1 MTEADLLT
9 KKSVRR
15 SWYLYDWANSAF
27 STTVIA
33 LFIGPYLTSIAE
45 NSADASGLISIWG
58 LDMRP
63 GSLYPYAISF
73 SVLMQVFILPIVGG
87 VADRIKSRNG
97 LLAVFAYIG
106 SFSTICLYFVKDG
119 RFALGAFLLI
129 VANISFGAALVVAN
143 SYIPDLASPDQRD
156 TVSSRGWAAGYAG
169 GGLLLILNI
178 ILYAGYESFGVTQT
192 EAVRISMM
200 SAGIWWALFTIVTV
214 RGLRSLNRP
223 VGAVGSQAITIGFK
237 ELKTTIKDIR
247 KYPETLKFLIAY
259 LIYNDGIQTVIA
271 ISGTYAILE
280 LELTEIS
287 LVMAILIVQIT
298 ALSGALLLAKLSNR
312 IGAKRVILITLV
324 IWTLMV
330 VITYGLPAGQQNPYL
345 VIAAGI
351 GFVLGGSQ
359 ALSRSLYSQVIP
371 RAQEAQYFSFYEIS
385 ERGTSWL
392 GTLAFGIA
400 FGLTGSYRQSVLLII
415 AFFVIGGLLLLRV
428 NIRQAIMESGN
439 PQPKVV

>member
-1 MTEADLLT
+1 MNDSGLLT

-15 SWYLYDWANSAF
+15 SWYFYDWANSAF
-27 STTVIA
+27 STTVIS
-33 LFIGPYLTSIAE
+33 LFIGPYLTSVAE
-45 NSADASGLISIWG
+45 SGADASGMISLWG

-73 SVLMQVFILPIVGG
+73 SVFMQVFLLPIVGG
-87 VADRIKSRNG
+87 IADRIKSRNG

-106 SFSTICLYFVKDG
+106 SISTICLYFVKDG
-119 RFALGAFLLI
+119 RYALGAFLLI

-156 TVSSRGWAAGYAG
+156 AVSSRGWASGYAG

-178 ILYAGYESFGVTQT
+178 ILYAGYETFGVTQA

-200 SAGIWWALFTIVTV
+200 SAGIWWALFTIITV

-223 VGAVGSQAITIGFK
+223 VGAVGSEALTVGFK
-237 ELKTTIKDIR
+237 ELKSTLREVR

-259 LIYNDGIQTVIA
+259 LFYNDGIQTVIA

-280 LELTEIS
+280 LKLTEIS
-287 LVMAILIVQIT
+287 LVIAILIVQVM
-298 ALSGALLLAKLSNR
+298 ALTGALLLAKLSNR
-312 IGAKRVILITLV
+312 IGAKKVILLTLV

-330 VITYGLPAGQQNPYL
+330 IVTYALPAGQQNPYL

-371 RAQEAQYFSFYEIS
+371 RSREAQYFSFYEIS

-392 GTLAFGIA
+392 GTLAFGIV

-428 NIRQAIMESGN
+428 NIRQAIKESGN

>member
-1 MTEADLLT
+1 MSSTGFLT
-9 KKSVRR
+9 KKGVRR

-27 STTVIA
+27 STTVIS

-45 NSADASGLISIWG
+45 NSADAAGMISLWG
-58 LDMRP
+58 FEMRP

-73 SVLMQVFILPIVGG
+73 SVFMQVFLLPIVGG
-87 VADRIKSRNG
+87 IADRIKSRNG

-106 SFSTICLYFVKDG
+106 SISTICLYFVKDG

-143 SYIPDLASPDQRD
+143 SYIPDLASPDKRD
-156 TVSSRGWAAGYAG
+156 AVSSRGWASGYAG
-169 GGLLLILNI
+169 GGLLLILNL
-178 ILYAGYESFGVTQT
+178 ILYAGYESFGVTQA
-192 EAVRISMM
+192 EAVRISLM

-214 RGLRSLNRP
+214 RGLRTLNRP
-223 VGAVGSQAITIGFK
+223 VGAVGSEALTVGFK
-237 ELKTTIKDIR
+237 ELKTTIKDVR

-259 LIYNDGIQTVIA
+259 LFYNDGIQTVIA

-280 LELTEIS
+280 LKLTEIS
-287 LVMAILIVQIT
+287 LVIAILIVQVT
-298 ALSGALLLAKLSNR
+298 ALIGALLLAKLSDK
-312 IGAKRVILITLV
+312 IGSKKVILLTLL

-330 VITYGLPAGQQNPYL
+330 VITYALPAGQQNPYL
-345 VIAAGI
+345 AIAAGI

-371 RAQEAQYFSFYEIS
+371 RAREAQYFSFYEIS

-428 NIRQAIMESGN
+428 NIRQAITESGN
-439 PQPKVV
+439 PQPRVI

>member
-1 MTEADLLT
+1 MNDSGLLT

-27 STTVIA
+27 STTVIS

-45 NSADASGLISIWG
+45 SSADASGMISLWG
-58 LDMRP
+58 LEMRP

-73 SVLMQVFILPIVGG
+73 SVFMQVFLLPIVGG
-87 VADRIKSRNG
+87 IADRIKSRNG

-106 SFSTICLYFVKDG
+106 SISTICLYFVKDG
-119 RFALGAFLLI
+119 RYALGAFLLI

-156 TVSSRGWAAGYAG
+156 AVSSRGWASGYAG

-178 ILYAGYESFGVTQT
+178 ILYAGYETFGVTQA

-223 VGAVGSQAITIGFK
+223 VGAVGSEALTVGFK
-237 ELKTTIKDIR
+237 ELKSTLREVR

-259 LIYNDGIQTVIA
+259 LFYNDGIQTVIA

-280 LELTEIS
+280 LKLTEIS
-287 LVMAILIVQIT
+287 LVIAILIVQVM
-298 ALSGALLLAKLSNR
+298 ALTGALLLAKLSNR
-312 IGAKRVILITLV
+312 IGAKKVILLTLV

-330 VITYGLPAGQQNPYL
+330 IVTYALPAGQQNPYL

-371 RAQEAQYFSFYEIS
+371 RSREAQYFSFYEIS

-392 GTLAFGIA
+392 GTLAFGIV

-428 NIRQAIMESGN
+428 NIRQAIKESGN

>member
-1 MTEADLLT
+1 MTESDFLT

-27 STTVIA
+27 STTVVA

-143 SYIPDLASPDQRD
+143 SYIPDLAAPDQRD
-156 TVSSRGWAAGYAG
+156 ALSSRGWAFGYAG
-169 GGLLLILNI
+169 GGLLLILNL
-178 ILYAGYESFGVTQT
+178 ILYTGYESFGVTQT

-200 SAGIWWALFTIVTV
+200 SAGIWWALFTVVTV

-223 VGAVGSQAITIGFK
+223 VGAVGTQALTIGFK

-247 KYPETLKFLIAY
+247 KYPETIKFLIAY
-259 LIYNDGIQTVIA
+259 LFYNDGIQTVIA

-280 LELTEIS
+280 LKLTEIS

-312 IGAKRVILITLV
+312 IGAKRVILITLL

-392 GTLAFGIA
+392 GALAFGIA
-400 FGLTGSYRQSVLLII
+400 FGLTGSYRQSILLII
-415 AFFVIGGLLLLRV
+415 AFFVIGGLMLLRV
-428 NIRQAIMESGN
+428 NIRQAITESGN

>member
-1 MTEADLLT
+1 MTESDFLT

-45 NSADASGLISIWG
+45 NSADASGMISLWG
-58 LDMRP
+58 FDMRP

-73 SVLMQVFILPIVGG
+73 SVLLQVFILPIVGG

-106 SFSTICLYFVKDG
+106 SFATICLYFVKDG
-119 RFALGAFLLI
+119 RFALGAVLLI
-129 VANISFGAALVVAN
+129 VANIAFGAALVVAN
-143 SYIPDLASPDQRD
+143 SYLPDLASPDQRD
-156 TVSSRGWAAGYAG
+156 AVSSRGWASGYAG
-169 GGLLLILNI
+169 GGLLLILNL
-178 ILYAGYESFGVTQT
+178 ILYTGYESFGVTQT
-192 EAVRISMM
+192 EAVRISLM

-223 VGAVGSQAITIGFK
+223 VGAVGSQAVTIGFK

-259 LIYNDGIQTVIA
+259 LFYNDGIQTVIA

-312 IGAKRVILITLV
+312 IGAKKVILITLF

-345 VIAAGI
+345 LIAAGI

-392 GTLAFGIA
+392 GTLAFGIV
-400 FGLTGSYRQSVLLII
+400 FGLTGSYRQSVLFVI
-415 AFFVIGGLLLLRV
+415 AFFVIGGLMLLRV
-428 NIRQAIMESGN
+428 NIRQAITESGN

>member
-1 MTEADLLT
+1 MTESDFLT

-27 STTVIA
+27 STTVVA

-73 SVLMQVFILPIVGG
+73 SVLMQVFLLPIVGG

-143 SYIPDLASPDQRD
+143 SYIPDLAAPDQRD
-156 TVSSRGWAAGYAG
+156 AVSSRGWASGYAG
-169 GGLLLILNI
+169 GGLLLILNL
-178 ILYAGYESFGVTQT
+178 ILYTGYESFGVTQT

-200 SAGIWWALFTIVTV
+200 SAGIWWALFTVVTV

-223 VGAVGSQAITIGFK
+223 VGAVGTQALTIGFK

-259 LIYNDGIQTVIA
+259 LFYNDGIQTVIA

-280 LELTEIS
+280 LKLTEIS

-312 IGAKRVILITLV
+312 IGAKRVILITLL

-392 GTLAFGIA
+392 GALAFGIA
-400 FGLTGSYRQSVLLII
+400 FGLTGSYRQSILLII
-415 AFFVIGGLLLLRV
+415 AFFVIGGLMLLRV
-428 NIRQAIMESGN
+428 NIRQAITESGN

>member
-1 MTEADLLT
+1 MTTDGFLT

-27 STTVIA
+27 STTVIS
-33 LFIGPYLTSIAE
+33 LFIGPYLTSVAE
-45 NSADASGLISIWG
+45 SGADASGMISLWG

-73 SVLMQVFILPIVGG
+73 SVFAQVFLLPIIGG
-87 VADRIKSRNG
+87 IADRIKSRNG

-106 SFSTICLYFVKDG
+106 SISTMFLYFVKDG
-119 RFALGAFLLI
+119 RYALGAFLLI
-129 VANISFGAALVVAN
+129 IANISFGAALVVAN
-143 SYIPDLASPDQRD
+143 SYLQDLAAPDKRD
-156 TVSSRGWAAGYAG
+156 TVSSRGWAFGYAG
-169 GGLLLILNI
+169 GGLLLLLNLV
-178 ILYAGYESFGVTQT
+178 LYAGYESFGVTQG
-192 EAVRISMM
+192 EAVRISLM
-200 SAGIWWALFTIVTV
+200 SAGVWWAIFTIITV

-223 VGAVGSQAITIGFK
+223 VGAVGSQALTVGFK
-237 ELKTTIKDIR
+237 ELKVTLKDVR

-259 LIYNDGIQTVIA
+259 LFYNDGIQTVIA

-280 LELTEIS
+280 LKLTEIS
-287 LVMAILIVQIT
+287 LVFAILIVQIT
-298 ALSGALLLAKLSNR
+298 ALAGALLLGRLSNS
-312 IGAKRVILITLV
+312 IGAKKVILLTLV
-324 IWTLMV
+324 IWTVMV
-330 VITYGLPAGQQNPYL
+330 IITYALPSGQQNPYL

-371 RAQEAQYFSFYEIS
+371 RSREAQYFSFYEIS

-392 GTLAFGIA
+392 GTFAFGVA

-415 AFFVIGGLLLLRV
+415 AFFIVGGLLLLRV
-428 NIRQAIMESGN
+428 NIRQAITESGN
-439 PQPKVV
+439 PQPTVV

>member
-1 MTEADLLT
+1 MSSTGFLT
-9 KKSVRR
+9 KKGVRR

-27 STTVIA
+27 STTVIS

-45 NSADASGLISIWG
+45 NSADAAGMISLWG
-58 LDMRP
+58 FEMRP

-73 SVLMQVFILPIVGG
+73 SVFMQVFLLPIVGG
-87 VADRIKSRNG
+87 IADRIKSRNG

-106 SFSTICLYFVKDG
+106 SISTICLYFVKDG

-143 SYIPDLASPDQRD
+143 SYIPDLASPDKRD
-156 TVSSRGWAAGYAG
+156 AVSSRGWASGYAG
-169 GGLLLILNI
+169 GGLLLILNL
-178 ILYAGYESFGVTQT
+178 ILYAGYESFGVTQA
-192 EAVRISMM
+192 EAVRISLM

-214 RGLRSLNRP
+214 RGLRTLNRP
-223 VGAVGSQAITIGFK
+223 VGAVGSEALTVGFK
-237 ELKTTIKDIR
+237 ELKTTIKDVR

-259 LIYNDGIQTVIA
+259 LFYNDGIQTVIA

-280 LELTEIS
+280 LKLTEIS
-287 LVMAILIVQIT
+287 LVIAILIVQVT
-298 ALSGALLLAKLSNR
+298 ALIGALLLAKLSDK
-312 IGAKRVILITLV
+312 IGAKKVILLTLL

-330 VITYGLPAGQQNPYL
+330 VITYALPAGQQNPYL
-345 VIAAGI
+345 AIAAGI

-371 RAQEAQYFSFYEIS
+371 RAREAQYFSFYEIS

-392 GTLAFGIA
+392 GTFAFGIA

-428 NIRQAIMESGN
+428 NIRQAITESGN
-439 PQPKVV
+439 PQPRVI

>member
-1 MTEADLLT
+1 MTTDGFLT

-27 STTVIA
+27 STTVIS
-33 LFIGPYLTSIAE
+33 LFIGPYLTSVAE
-45 NSADASGLISIWG
+45 SGADASGMISLWG

-73 SVLMQVFILPIVGG
+73 SVFAQVFLLPIVGG
-87 VADRIKSRNG
+87 IADRIKSRNS

-106 SFSTICLYFVKDG
+106 SISTMFLYFVKDG
-119 RFALGAFLLI
+119 RYALGAFLLI

-143 SYIPDLASPDQRD
+143 SYIQDLAAPDKRD
-156 TVSSRGWAAGYAG
+156 TVSSRGWAFGYAG
-169 GGLLLILNI
+169 GGLLLLLNLV
-178 ILYAGYESFGVTQT
+178 LYAGYESFGVTQG
-192 EAVRISMM
+192 EAVRISLM
-200 SAGIWWALFTIVTV
+200 SAGVWWAIFTIITV
-214 RGLRSLNRP
+214 RGLRTLNRP
-223 VGAVGSQAITIGFK
+223 VGAVGSQALTVGFK
-237 ELKTTIKDIR
+237 ELKVTLKDVR

-259 LIYNDGIQTVIA
+259 LFYNDGIQTVIA

-280 LELTEIS
+280 LKLTEIS
-287 LVMAILIVQIT
+287 LVFAILIVQIT
-298 ALSGALLLAKLSNR
+298 ALVGALLLGRLSNS
-312 IGAKRVILITLV
+312 IGAKKVILLTLV
-324 IWTLMV
+324 IWTVMV
-330 VITYGLPAGQQNPYL
+330 IITYALPSGQQNPYL

-371 RAQEAQYFSFYEIS
+371 RSREAQYFSFYEIS

-392 GTLAFGIA
+392 GTFAFGVA

-415 AFFVIGGLLLLRV
+415 AFFIVGGLLLLRV
-428 NIRQAIMESGN
+428 NIRQAITESGN
-439 PQPKVV
+439 PQPTVV

>member
-1 MTEADLLT
+1 
-9 KKSVRR
+9 
-15 SWYLYDWANSAF
+15 
-27 STTVIA
+27 
-33 LFIGPYLTSIAE
+33 
-45 NSADASGLISIWG
+45 
-58 LDMRP
+58 
-63 GSLYPYAISF
+63 
-73 SVLMQVFILPIVGG
+73 
-87 VADRIKSRNG
+87 
-97 LLAVFAYIG
+97 
-106 SFSTICLYFVKDG
+106 LYFVKDG

-143 SYIPDLASPDQRD
+143 SYIPDLAAPDQRD

-178 ILYAGYESFGVTQT
+178 ILYAGYESFGVTQA
-192 EAVRISMM
+192 EAVRISLM

-259 LIYNDGIQTVIA
+259 LFYNDGIQTVIA

-287 LVMAILIVQIT
+287 LVIAILIVQIT

-312 IGAKRVILITLV
+312 IGAKRVILMTLL

-392 GTLAFGIA
+392 GTLAFGIV
-400 FGLTGSYRQSVLLII
+400 FGLTGSYRQSVLFVI

-428 NIRQAIMESGN
+428 NIRQAITESGN

>member
-1 MTEADLLT
+1 MTEANLLT

-58 LDMRP
+58 LDIRP

-178 ILYAGYESFGVTQT
+178 ILYAGYESFGVTQA

-223 VGAVGSQAITIGFK
+223 VGAVGSEALTIGFK
-237 ELKTTIKDIR
+237 ELKTTIKDVR

-259 LIYNDGIQTVIA
+259 LFYNDGIQTVIA

-280 LELTEIS
+280 LKLTEIS
-287 LVMAILIVQIT
+287 LVIAILIVQIT

-312 IGAKRVILITLV
+312 IGAKRVILITLL

-428 NIRQAIMESGN
+428 NIRQAITESGN

>member
-1 MTEADLLT
+1 MSSTGFLT
-9 KKSVRR
+9 KKGVRR

-27 STTVIA
+27 STTVIS

-45 NSADASGLISIWG
+45 NSADAAGMISLWG
-58 LDMRP
+58 FEMRP

-73 SVLMQVFILPIVGG
+73 SVFMQVFLLPIVGG
-87 VADRIKSRNG
+87 IADRIKSRNG

-106 SFSTICLYFVKDG
+106 SISTICLYFVKDG
-119 RFALGAFLLI
+119 RFALGACLLI

-143 SYIPDLASPDQRD
+143 SYIQDLASPDKRD
-156 TVSSRGWAAGYAG
+156 AVSSRGWASGYAG
-169 GGLLLILNI
+169 GGLLLILNL
-178 ILYAGYESFGVTQT
+178 ILYAGYESFGVTQA

-214 RGLRSLNRP
+214 RGLRTLNRP
-223 VGAVGSQAITIGFK
+223 VGAVGSEALTVGFK
-237 ELKTTIKDIR
+237 ELKTTIKDVR

-259 LIYNDGIQTVIA
+259 LFYNDGIQTVIA

-280 LELTEIS
+280 LKLTEIS
-287 LVMAILIVQIT
+287 LVIAILIVQVT
-298 ALSGALLLAKLSNR
+298 ALIGALLLAKLSDK
-312 IGAKRVILITLV
+312 IGAKKVILLTLL

-330 VITYGLPAGQQNPYL
+330 VITYALPAGQQNPYL
-345 VIAAGI
+345 AIAAGI

-371 RAQEAQYFSFYEIS
+371 RSREAQYFSFYEIS

-428 NIRQAIMESGN
+428 NIRQAITESGN
-439 PQPKVV
+439 PQPRVV

>member
-97 LLAVFAYIG
+97 LLSVFAYIG

-178 ILYAGYESFGVTQT
+178 ILYAGYESFGVTQA

-223 VGAVGSQAITIGFK
+223 VGAVGSEALTIGFK

-259 LIYNDGIQTVIA
+259 LFYNDGIQTVIA

-287 LVMAILIVQIT
+287 LVIAILIVQIT
-298 ALSGALLLAKLSNR
+298 AISGALLMAKLSNR

-400 FGLTGSYRQSVLLII
+400 FGLTGSYRQSVLFII

-428 NIRQAIMESGN
+428 NIRQAITESGN

>member
-1 MTEADLLT
+1 MSSTGFLT
-9 KKSVRR
+9 KKGVRR

-27 STTVIA
+27 STTVIS

-45 NSADASGLISIWG
+45 NSADAAGMISLWG
-58 LDMRP
+58 FEMRP

-73 SVLMQVFILPIVGG
+73 SVFMQVFLLPIVGG
-87 VADRIKSRNG
+87 IADRIKSRNG

-106 SFSTICLYFVKDG
+106 SISTICLYFVKDG

-143 SYIPDLASPDQRD
+143 SYIQDLASPDKRD
-156 TVSSRGWAAGYAG
+156 AVSSRGWASGYAG
-169 GGLLLILNI
+169 GGLLLILNL
-178 ILYAGYESFGVTQT
+178 ILYAGYESFGVTQA
-192 EAVRISMM
+192 EAVRISLM

-214 RGLRSLNRP
+214 RGLRTLNRP
-223 VGAVGSQAITIGFK
+223 VGAVGSEALTVGFK
-237 ELKTTIKDIR
+237 ELKTTIKDVR

-259 LIYNDGIQTVIA
+259 LFYNDGIQTVIA

-280 LELTEIS
+280 LKLTEIS
-287 LVMAILIVQIT
+287 LVIAILIVQVT
-298 ALSGALLLAKLSNR
+298 ALIGALLLAKLSDK
-312 IGAKRVILITLV
+312 IGSKKVILLTLL

-330 VITYGLPAGQQNPYL
+330 VITYALPAGQQNPYL
-345 VIAAGI
+345 AIAAGI

-371 RAQEAQYFSFYEIS
+371 RSREAQYFSFYEIS

-428 NIRQAIMESGN
+428 NIRQAITESGN
-439 PQPKVV
+439 PQPRVV